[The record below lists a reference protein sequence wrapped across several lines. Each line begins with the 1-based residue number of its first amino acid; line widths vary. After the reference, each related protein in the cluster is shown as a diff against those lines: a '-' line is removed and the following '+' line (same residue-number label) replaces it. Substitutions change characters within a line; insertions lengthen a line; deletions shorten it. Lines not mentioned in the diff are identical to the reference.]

1 MRQDYDVVVIGGGLV
16 GLATAGLL
24 ADASKQLNVTVMD
37 ASATPP
43 RDEPDLG
50 LRVSA
55 IANGSID
62 LLERLG
68 AWDRV
73 ADDRRTAYEH
83 MRVWDAAD
91 APDSASALRFDAA
104 DFGLPYLGYI
114 VENAAIQRALLHR
127 LKVLG
132 VELRYGARVDAIE
145 RDETAVTLS
154 LEDGETITAD
164 LLIGADGARSRV
176 RECLGI
182 DIRQIRYGQ
191 TAIVAHLQPERSH
204 AATAWQRFLPSGPV
218 ALLPLPDGRVSTVW
232 STNRPDEAL
241 AADDATLGR
250 LLTDATDG
258 VLGELTVDG
267 PRGDFPLLA
276 HHAATYVAENV
287 ALVGDAAHAVHPLAG
302 QGANLGLQDAAMLA
316 DVVAD
321 ALSRGVH
328 PGERRVLRRY
338 ERARKGDNA
347 TMVHGLTA
355 LNRLFASNLPLT
367 SELRRAGM
375 QLFNLSGPIRER
387 VVERAIGTRTGR

>member
-1 MRQDYDVVVIGGGLV
+1 MRSEYDVVVVGGGIV
-16 GLATAGLL
+16 GLAAAGLL
-24 ADASKQLNVTVMD
+24 ANASRQLNVTLID
-37 ASATPP
+37 ADTMPP
-43 RDEPDLG
+43 REEPNVG

-55 IANGSID
+55 IAGGSIEI
-62 LLERLG
+62 LERLG

-73 ADDRRTAYEH
+73 PDDRRTAYEH

-91 APDSASALRFDAA
+91 APDSASALRFDAD

-127 LKVLG
+127 LNVLG
-132 VELRYGARVDAIE
+132 VDVRYGATVSAIE
-145 RDETAVTLS
+145 NASAAVTLI
-154 LEDGETITAD
+154 LEDGATVTAD
-164 LLIGADGARSRV
+164 LLVGADGARSQV
-176 RECLGI
+176 RECIGI
-182 DIRQIRYGQ
+182 DIKQIRYGQ

-204 AATAWQRFLPSGPV
+204 AATAWQRFLPTGPV

-232 STNRPDEAL
+232 STNRPDDAL
-241 AADDATLGR
+241 AADDAMLGR
-250 LLTDATDG
+250 LLTEATDG
-258 VLGELTVDG
+258 VLGNLVVDG
-267 PRGDFPLLA
+267 PRGSFPLLA
-276 HHAATYVAENV
+276 HHASNYITENV

-302 QGANLGLQDAAMLA
+302 QGANLGMQDAGMLA

-321 ALSRGVH
+321 ALSSGVH

-355 LNRLFASNLPLT
+355 LNRLFASNLPFT

>member
-1 MRQDYDVVVIGGGLV
+1 MRNEYHVVVVGGGIV

-24 ADASKQLNVTVMD
+24 ANASRHLNVTLID
-37 ASATPP
+37 AETKPP
-43 RDEPDLG
+43 REEPNLG

-55 IANGSID
+55 IANGSIQMF
-62 LLERLG
+62 ERLG
-68 AWDRV
+68 AWDRIT
-73 ADDRRTAYEH
+73 DDRRCAYER

-114 VENAAIQRALLHR
+114 VENAAMQRALLHR
-127 LKVLG
+127 LNLLG
-132 VELRYGARVDAIE
+132 VDVRYGARVS
-145 RDETAVTLS
+145 AVEHESPLVSLS
-154 LEDGETITAD
+154 LQDGETVRAD
-164 LLIGADGARSRV
+164 LLIGADGSRSPV

-182 DIRQIRYGQ
+182 DIKQIRYGQ
-191 TAIVAHLQPERSH
+191 TAIVTHLRPERSH
-204 AATAWQRFLPSGPV
+204 AATAWQRFLPTGPV

-232 STNRPDEAL
+232 STNQPDEAL

-258 VLGELTVDG
+258 VLGRLDVDG

-276 HHAATYVAENV
+276 HHALSYVTENV

-302 QGANLGLQDAAMLA
+302 QGANLGLQDAAVLA
-316 DVVAD
+316 DVVAG
-321 ALSRGVH
+321 ALSDGVH

-338 ERARKGDNA
+338 ERARKGENA

-355 LNRLFASNLPLT
+355 LNRLFASDLPFA

-375 QLFNLSGPIRER
+375 QLFNVSGPIRER
-387 VVERAIGTRTGR
+387 VVERAIGTKTGG